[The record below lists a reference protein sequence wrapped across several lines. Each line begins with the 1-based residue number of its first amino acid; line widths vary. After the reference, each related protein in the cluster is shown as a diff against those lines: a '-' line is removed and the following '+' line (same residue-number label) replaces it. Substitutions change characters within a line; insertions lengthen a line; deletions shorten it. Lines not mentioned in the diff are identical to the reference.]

1 MGIDLSGGVSFEPV
15 GEADA
20 GLLLEMVRAFHQE
33 EERVLGVAGE
43 AAVAAIAGGEP
54 LARAWIARRSDRVVG
69 YVVITLGY
77 SIEYGGR
84 DGFIDDLY
92 VVPGQRGQGVGRAML
107 GFAVAQAMEPGIGTL
122 PLEVETGNAA
132 AHRLYRSKGFEETGR
147 RLMRLQLSS

>member
-1 MGIDLSGGVSFEPV
+1 MSGGIFCEPA

-20 GLLLEMVRAFHQE
+20 DLLLEMVRAFHQE
-33 EERVLGVAGE
+33 EGRVFGTAGA

-54 LARAWIARRSDRVVG
+54 LARAWIARRGDHVLG

-92 VVPGQRGQGVGRAML
+92 VVPGEREQGVGRAL
-107 GFAVAQAMEPGIGTL
+107 LRFAVARAMELGIGTL
-122 PLEVETGNAA
+122 HLEVEAGNET
-132 AHRLYRSKGFEETGR
+132 AHRLYRSAGFEATGR
-147 RLMRLQLSS
+147 RLMRLRLPS